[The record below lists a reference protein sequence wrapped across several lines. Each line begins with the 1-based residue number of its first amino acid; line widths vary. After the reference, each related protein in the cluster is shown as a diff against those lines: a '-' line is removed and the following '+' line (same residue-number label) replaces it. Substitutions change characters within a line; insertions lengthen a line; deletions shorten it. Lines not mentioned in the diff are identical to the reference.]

1 MSDTMRRIMADLAL
15 AIFAFLAAVILL
27 VGASD
32 LPPPRFEPLG
42 SAALPRILA
51 AIIIFFSLIIILRVY
66 FHSKTRTVEPSVAEE
81 ADVEP
86 RRGVLVLA
94 ALIIYVFALDVLRV
108 PFLVST
114 PVFVIA
120 VGLSIGAR
128 SWSNVLAFLSLGL
141 VLAFGISFV
150 LEHLLYIRIG

>member
-1 MSDTMRRIMADLAL
+1 MSDRLRSIIADLLL

-27 VGASD
+27 IGASD

-51 AIIIFFSLIIILRVY
+51 VVIIFFSLIIALRAY
-66 FHSKTRTVEPSVAEE
+66 LKNKTSTSVSSFSGET
-81 ADVEP
+81 DVEP
-86 RRGVLVLA
+86 RRGALVLA

-108 PFLVST
+108 PFLVAT

-120 VGLSIGAR
+120 VGLSIGER
-128 SWSNVLAFLSLGL
+128 SWTNALAFASLGL
-141 VLAFGISFV
+141 LLAFGISFV

>member
-1 MSDTMRRIMADLAL
+1 MSDRLRSIIADLLL

-27 VGASD
+27 IGASD

-51 AIIIFFSLIIILRVY
+51 VVIIFFSLIIALRAY
-66 FHSKTRTVEPSVAEE
+66 LKNKTSTSVPSFAGET
-81 ADVEP
+81 DVEP
-86 RRGVLVLA
+86 RRGALVLA
-94 ALIIYVFALDVLRV
+94 ALIIYVFALDVLRF
-108 PFLVST
+108 PFLVAT

-120 VGLSIGAR
+120 VGLSIGER
-128 SWSNVLAFLSLGL
+128 SWTNALAFASLGL
-141 VLAFGISFV
+141 LLAFGISFV

>member
-1 MSDTMRRIMADLAL
+1 MSDRLRSIIADLLL

-27 VGASD
+27 IGASD

-51 AIIIFFSLIIILRVY
+51 VIIIFFSLIIALRAY
-66 FHSKTRTVEPSVAEE
+66 LKNKTSTSVSSFVGET
-81 ADVEP
+81 DVEP
-86 RRGVLVLA
+86 RRGALVLA
-94 ALIIYVFALDVLRV
+94 ALIIYVFALDVLRF
-108 PFLVST
+108 PFLVAT

-120 VGLSIGAR
+120 VGLSIGER
-128 SWSNVLAFLSLGL
+128 SWTNALAFASLGL
-141 VLAFGISFV
+141 LLAFGISFV